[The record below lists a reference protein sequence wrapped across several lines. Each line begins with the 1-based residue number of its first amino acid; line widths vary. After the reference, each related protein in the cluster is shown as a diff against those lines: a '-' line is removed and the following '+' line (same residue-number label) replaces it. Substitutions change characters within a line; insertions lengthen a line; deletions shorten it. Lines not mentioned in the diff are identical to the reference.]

1 MATETFTWQ
10 PAGPGAQGDI
20 DLRVREAKFGDGYSQ
35 AVPDGINNK
44 VQQWPL
50 KFVGDRDT
58 IKAIASFLDRHAG
71 ATSFYWTPPLGE
83 QGFYKAAKYSSGPEA
98 KGVYSLSA
106 TFQQVF
112 RP

>member
-1 MATETFTWQ
+1 MATRTFTWQ
-10 PAGPGAQGDI
+10 PAGPGAHSDTT
-20 DLRVREAKFGDGYSQ
+20 LRTRDVQFGDGYGQS
-35 AVPDGINNK
+35 VRDGLNNK

-58 IKAIASFLDRHAG
+58 IKAIMNFLDQHAG
-71 ATSFYWTPPLGE
+71 ATSFYWTPPLGDL
-83 QGFYKAAKYSSGPEA
+83 GFYKAAKYSSGPEA
-98 KGVYSLSA
+98 KGVYSLSV